1 MLKSVVI
8 AVFLIS
14 TASAMTYYN
23 IGYSGAG
30 KDYIK
35 KVRNERKS
43 VRAGSGYYVPFM
55 SGSKSF
61 RRGK

>member
-1 MLKSVVI
+1 MIKSILIV
-8 AVFLIS
+8 AVFFS
-14 TASAMTYYN
+14 GAFAMTTSH
-23 IGYSGAG
+23 IGYKGAG

-43 VRAGSGYYVPFM
+43 IRSGSGYYVPFM
-55 SGSKSF
+55 SGSRSF